1 MAAKTEAPPAAAPTG
16 DAEAPDQ
23 KSPGTLAKLVPII
36 AVIVLAPVASWAVAK
51 FVIIP
56 QLKHELASLSPT
68 DGSVESHAS
77 APAAAHGKAE
87 KESGGHGKKQEGALG
102 QGNSYTF
109 ENVVVNLAGTM
120 GTRYLKATFMVSGSD
135 AGLRSQFESN
145 KPKMVDVALNVL
157 SALTL
162 TDLEEP
168 GSKNIIREKLM
179 GAFNQALGKKVAE
192 QIYFSDFVVQ

>member
-1 MAAKTEAPPAAAPTG
+1 MAAKTEAPPAATPSGEADAP
-16 DAEAPDQ
+16 EA
-23 KSPGTLAKLVPII
+23 KAPGVLSKLVPII
-36 AVIVLAPVASWAVAK
+36 AVVVLAPVASWGVAK
-51 FVIIP
+51 YVIIP
-56 QLKHELASLSPT
+56 QLKHELSSLSAE
-68 DGSVESHAS
+68 GSAPAGHGE
-77 APAAAHGKAE
+77 APAAAKAE
-87 KESGGHGKKQEGALG
+87 KESGGHGKKAAASTGE
-102 QGNSYTF
+102 GNSYTF

-135 AGLRSQFESN
+135 AGLRSQFEAN

-179 GAFNQALGKKVAE
+179 GAFNQALGRKVAE

>member
-1 MAAKTEAPPAAAPTG
+1 MAAKTEAPPAAAPAG
-16 DAEAPDQ
+16 DAESPDK
-23 KSPGTLAKLVPII
+23 KSPGMLARLVPII

-56 QLKHELASLSPT
+56 QLKHELSSLSPS
-68 DGSVESHAS
+68 DAAADSHAS
-77 APAAAHGKAE
+77 APAHGKPE
-87 KESGGHGKKQEGALG
+87 KESGGHGKKQEGAPG
-102 QGNSYTF
+102 EGNSYTF

-135 AGLRSQFESN
+135 AGLRSQFEAN